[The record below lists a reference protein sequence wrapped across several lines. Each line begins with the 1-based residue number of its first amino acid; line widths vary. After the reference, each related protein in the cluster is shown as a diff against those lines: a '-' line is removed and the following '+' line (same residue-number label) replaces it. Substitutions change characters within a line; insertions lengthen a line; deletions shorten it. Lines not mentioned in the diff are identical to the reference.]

1 MQNPSKFGKRQL
13 RTEQKQKFDSSLLAE
28 VEDGVVSGV
37 ARLQDLSDVVDGV
50 LVGGEVHPVGGA
62 GHAGDARGQQVQVEV
77 LRG

>member
-1 MQNPSKFGKRQL
+1 M
-13 RTEQKQKFDSSLLAE
+13 
-28 VEDGVVSGV
+28 SGV

-50 LVGGEVHPVGGA
+50 LVGRKVHPVGGA